1 MGRNTTRRVVAIL
14 VVALVGLITAGRTEG
29 FENIR
34 VVQFLLIFFP
44 GVLVGLA
51 IAIVRAARSSRTP
64 AQ

>member
-1 MGRNTTRRVVAIL
+1 MNRNTTRRVVAIL

-44 GVLVGLA
+44 GVLCGLA
-51 IAIVRAARSSRTP
+51 IGILRVGLSGRTS

>member
-1 MGRNTTRRVVAIL
+1 MDRDSTRRAAAIT
-14 VVALVGLITAGRTEG
+14 VVALAGLITAARTEG

-44 GVLVGLA
+44 GVLIGLA
-51 IAIVRAARSSRTP
+51 IGIWRAARKGRTP